1 MKNMIWCKNQPI
13 LIEICPKS
21 RHGCFISNSINLSF
35 TTFMIVCENNAK
47 EESIL
52 TEENL
57 SQLYNLLEKYKMS
70 Y

>member
-1 MKNMIWCKNQPI
+1 
-13 LIEICPKS
+13 
-21 RHGCFISNSINLSF
+21 
-35 TTFMIVCENNAK
+35 MIVCENNAK